1 MKMTRTVITA
11 MVIGVLSVGAGY
23 VQAAGGNGR
32 GPASF
37 SSYDTDGS
45 GGISE
50 QELNALREQ
59 RQAAAKAAGG
69 MGRGMQNVPSFGDID
84 KNHDGEISAGELQEM
99 QSARGMG
106 RGQGRGHGKGMGMKT
121 N

>member
-1 MKMTRTVITA
+1 MTMKMTRTLTMA
-11 MVIGVLSVGAGY
+11 MVLSVFSMGA
-23 VQAAGGNGR
+23 VCALAAGPGAGR

-50 QELNALREQ
+50 QEFNALREQ

-69 MGRGMQNVPSFGDID
+69 MGRGMQNVPSFSDID
-84 KNHDGEISAGELQEM
+84 KNHDGEISAGELQAM
-99 QSARGMG
+99 QSAQGM
-106 RGQGRGHGKGMGMKT
+106 GRGHGKGMGMKT